1 MTGHASY
8 LRIKTGFTHLKIFSL
23 NKRAAQI
30 IVHIAAWGCFLML
43 PLIFYPRPVDAP
55 FIPEQAVTPF
65 FFISNFFYI
74 GFYYVNTYM
83 LFPRLLE
90 KKRILAYYLIII
102 AIMIFFGTMPR
113 MYQSWFGHFQ
123 RFSTSITMHLHS
135 PKEFHPP
142 ILSPGSIAIFLLVF
156 LFSTGIKVMQKWM
169 DSERRNKQIENE
181 KLQAELSFLKSQI
194 NPHFLF
200 NTLNNIYSL
209 AESKSDQTQVAVMK
223 LSNIMRYVLT
233 EARQDSVPLEKEM
246 QFINDYIE
254 LQKIRT
260 TDKTSVGFTV
270 IGDVSGKKISPLILL
285 PFTENAFKYGVSTR
299 ELSPINILIE
309 SHKNHIHFRII
320 NQKHNHGKTNLIKT
334 GIGINNTR
342 RRLELLY
349 PGKYELDIKDE
360 PSTYTINLNIQS

>member
-1 MTGHASY
+1 MDVLKSFESV
-8 LRIKTGFTHLKIFSL
+8 KTGLIHLKFFSL

-43 PLIFYPRPVDAP
+43 PLIFYPRPLDSS

-74 GFYYVNTYM
+74 GFYYFNTHL

-90 KKRILAYYLIII
+90 KNKIISYYLIII
-102 AIMIFFGTMPR
+102 AIMIFFGSMPR
-113 MYQSWFGHFQ
+113 LYQSYFGHFQ
-123 RFSTSITMHLHS
+123 RFSSSL
-135 PKEFHPP
+135 PPLNPVRNFHPS
-142 ILSPGSIAIFLLVF
+142 ILSPGSISIFLLVF
-156 LFSTGIKVMQKWM
+156 LFSTGVKVMQKWLN
-169 DSERRNKQIENE
+169 SERRNKQIENE
-181 KLQAELSFLKSQI
+181 KLHAELSFLKSQI

-209 AESKSDQTQVAVMK
+209 AENKSDLTPVAVMK

-246 QFINDYIE
+246 QFIHDYIE
-254 LQKIRT
+254 LQKIRN

-270 IGDVSGKKISPLILL
+270 VGDITGKKISPLILL

-309 SHKNHIHFRII
+309 SNKNQIHFRIK
-320 NQKHNHGKTNLIKT
+320 NNKHSSGKNNLVNT

-342 RRLELLY
+342 RRLDLMY
-349 PGKYELDIKDE
+349 PGKYELDIEDE
-360 PSTYTINLNIQS
+360 PLTYTINLNIQS

>member
-1 MTGHASY
+1 
-8 LRIKTGFTHLKIFSL
+8 L
-23 NKRAAQI
+23 NKKAAQI

-43 PLIFYPRPVDAP
+43 PLIFYPRPVDAS
-55 FIPEQAVTPF
+55 FIPEQAVTPY
-65 FFISNFFYI
+65 FFISNFFFI
-74 GFYYVNTYM
+74 AFYYFNTHV

-90 KKRILAYYLIII
+90 KNRLLSYYLIII
-102 AIMIFFGTMPR
+102 GIMIFFGSMPR
-113 MYQSWFGHFQ
+113 LYQSYFGHFQ
-123 RFSTSITMHLHS
+123 RFSTAIPLH
-135 PKEFHPP
+135 PYRNFHPA

-169 DSERRNKQIENE
+169 NSERRNKQIENE
-181 KLQAELSFLKSQI
+181 KLHAELSFLKSQI

-209 AESKSDQTQVAVMK
+209 AESKSDLTPVAVMK
-223 LSNIMRYVLT
+223 LSSIMRYVLT
-233 EARQDSVPLEKEM
+233 EARQDTVPLEKEM

-254 LQKIRT
+254 LQKIRN

-270 IGDVSGKKISPLILL
+270 VGDISGKKISPLILL

-309 SHKNHIHFRII
+309 SHKNHIHFKIK
-320 NQKHNHGKTNLIKT
+320 NNKHNNGKNSLVNT

-349 PGKYELDIKDE
+349 PGKYDLNIEDE
-360 PSTYTINLNIQS
+360 PQTYTIHLNIHS

>member
-1 MTGHASY
+1 MALQKSY
-8 LRIKTGFTHLKIFSL
+8 EPLKTGFFHLKLFSL
-23 NKRAAQI
+23 NKKAAQS

-43 PLIFYPRPVDAP
+43 PLIFYPRPVDSS

-74 GFYYVNTYM
+74 GFYYFNTHV
-83 LFPRLLE
+83 LFSKLLE
-90 KKRILAYYLIII
+90 KNKIFLYFLIII
-102 AIMIFFGTMPR
+102 GIMIFFGSMPR
-113 MYQSWFGHFQ
+113 LYESFFGHFQ
-123 RFSTSITMHLHS
+123 RFSTSIPVIHPS
-135 PKEFHPP
+135 RNYHPP
-142 ILSPGSIAIFLLVF
+142 ILSPGSISIFLLVF

-169 DSERRNKQIENE
+169 NSERRNKQIENE
-181 KLQAELSFLKSQI
+181 KLHAELSFLKSQI

-209 AESKSDQTQVAVMK
+209 AEDKSDLTPIAVMK

-233 EARQDSVPLEKEM
+233 EARQDTVSLEKEM

-254 LQKIRT
+254 LQKIRS

-270 IGDVSGKKISPLILL
+270 VGDISGKKISPMILL
-285 PFTENAFKYGVSTR
+285 PFTENAFKYGVSAR
-299 ELSPINILIE
+299 ELSPINILVE
-309 SHKNHIHFRII
+309 SHQDHIHFKIR
-320 NQKHNHGKTNLIKT
+320 NNKHNNGKKSLVNT

-349 PGKYELDIKDE
+349 PGKYELNIEDE
-360 PSTYTINLNIQS
+360 TFTYTINLNIHS

>member
-1 MTGHASY
+1 
-8 LRIKTGFTHLKIFSL
+8 L
-23 NKRAAQI
+23 NKKAAQI

-43 PLIFYPRPVDAP
+43 PLIFYPRPVDSS

-90 KKRILAYYLIII
+90 KNKILLYYVIII
-102 AIMIFFGTMPR
+102 AIMIFFGSMPR
-113 MYQSWFGHFQ
+113 LYQSWFGNFQ
-123 RFSTSITMHLHS
+123 RFSSSIPLHPS
-135 PKEFHPP
+135 RNFHPA
-142 ILSPGSIAIFLLVF
+142 ILSPGSISIFLLVF

-169 DSERRNKQIENE
+169 NSERRNKQIENE
-181 KLQAELSFLKSQI
+181 KLHAELAFLKSQI

-209 AESKSDQTQVAVMK
+209 AESKSDLTPVAVMK

-233 EARQDSVPLEKEM
+233 EARQESVPLEKEM
-246 QFINDYIE
+246 QFIHDYIE
-254 LQKIRT
+254 LQRIRN

-270 IGDVSGKKISPLILL
+270 VGDITGKKISPLILL

-299 ELSPINILIE
+299 ELSPINILVE
-309 SHKNHIHFRII
+309 SDKNHIHFKIK
-320 NQKHNHGKTNLIKT
+320 NNKHNKGKNNLVNT

-349 PGKYELDIKDE
+349 PGKYELNIEDE
-360 PSTYTINLNIQS
+360 LLTYTINLNIHS

>member
-1 MTGHASY
+1 LAVLKSY
-8 LRIKTGFTHLKIFSL
+8 GPEKTVFFHIKIFSL
-23 NKRAAQI
+23 NKKAAQI

-43 PLIFYPRPVDAP
+43 PLIFYPRPVDSS

-74 GFYYVNTYM
+74 GFYYFNTHM

-90 KKRILAYYLIII
+90 KNKILAYYLIII
-102 AIMIFFGTMPR
+102 AIMIFFGSMPR
-113 MYQSWFGHFQ
+113 LYQSWFGHFQ
-123 RFSTSITMHLHS
+123 RFSTSVPLH
-135 PKEFHPP
+135 PFRNFHPP
-142 ILSPGSIAIFLLVF
+142 LLSPGSIAIFLLVF
-156 LFSTGIKVMQKWM
+156 LFSTGVKVMQKWLN
-169 DSERRNKQIENE
+169 SERRNKQIENE

-209 AESKSDQTQVAVMK
+209 AESKSDLTPLAVMK
-223 LSNIMRYVLT
+223 LSSIMRYVLT

-246 QFINDYIE
+246 QFIHDYIE
-254 LQKIRT
+254 LQKIRN

-270 IGDVSGKKISPLILL
+270 VGDVTGKKISPLILL

-309 SHKNHIHFRII
+309 SNKSEIHFRIV
-320 NQKHNHGKTNLIKT
+320 NNKHNNGKFNLIKT

-342 RRLELLY
+342 RRLDLLY
-349 PGKYELDIKDE
+349 PGRYELEIEDE
-360 PSTYTINLNIQS
+360 PHTYTINLNIHS